1 MSDFYEYFKENMDA
15 LTLPAPESLYGNLMT
30 AVSSAQAILSQ
41 IEKYG
46 KKVTLREIAVA
57 GSRLEQLA
65 FVGTLG
71 ACYYVG
77 AVIGSM
83 AVATGRTLSGGTSLS
98 DVLMSAH
105 QNGLLRAWL
114 PEELNRSPQIYARRY
129 R

>member
-15 LTLPAPESLYGNLMT
+15 LNLSAPESLYGNLMT

-65 FVGTLG
+65 FIGTLG

-77 AVIGSM
+77 AVVGSM
-83 AVATGRTLSGGTSLS
+83 AVATGRKLSGGTSLS
-98 DVLMSAH
+98 DVLMSAY
-105 QNGLLRAWL
+105 QNGLLRPWL
-114 PEELNRSPQIYARRY
+114 REELIQSPEIYARRY